1 MTVTRW
7 IGRAVMAIGVLH
19 TVVGFAMFRTTL
31 KELLA
36 EGLVNTVHGQPMREF
51 AFWFL
56 FFGFLGI
63 LLGALVDWCETLGH
77 PLPAFLGL
85 GLLALAAVCVTL
97 MPVSGGWLL
106 LVPAVGALTRSPA
119 ARRVAAA

>member
-1 MTVTRW
+1 
-7 IGRAVMAIGVLH
+7 MAIGVLH
-19 TVVGFAMFRTTL
+19 TVVGLAIFRATL

-36 EGLVNTVHGQPMREF
+36 EGLVNTVHGQPMREL

-63 LLGALVDWCETLGH
+63 LLGALVDWCEARGQR
-77 PLPAFLGL
+77 LPAFLGL

-106 LVPAVGALTRSPA
+106 LVPALGASTRSLLG
-119 ARRVAAA
+119 RRVAAA